1 YHHRDGN
8 GIMTG
13 HSREQ
18 LDGLRYTSTEQRK
31 TVHQY
36 ATPHYAIET
45 EPVGTLSPASG
56 NGYGYADGY
65 GYGDSGEGYTVTTY
79 TNGYADEGDEAGG
92 REAGYS
98 LSTRVVTVGGGGVY
112 DPDPNM
118 LSPGAASTGNRSYR
132 SGGGDS
138 YLRTN
143 SQQRFNNGDA
153 YGDDDP
159 YANLPPQQ
167 NQQLPTRVAGSNL
180 SLSNA
185 PYLNGVGSHG
195 SGIERYSSN
204 SEFNQQHQQQTNSH
218 QHEYVNYTD
227 PDVVAVRQSLET
239 ARIVS
244 SRTSSFGRD
253 VGGGSGGYLA
263 SGSLSDSRQRIV
275 AYEPELET
283 GSQGFGNLGYNGG
296 GIDGPD
302 EVGGFY
308 SIGATAAAAA
318 AANTGASA
326 RHASQYQS
334 HLGTGSISTAVAAAP
349 AAVSPQPVSNLA
361 ALSQVHLQQQQQQQQ
376 TTTTTQVQQQIVEQ
390 PGANYRNPE
399 LPDLIEYLRTGSET
413 TKCHAAAYLQ
423 HLTFCEEAIKSQV
436 RAAGG
441 IPLLVRLL
449 STGESGSTELQRNVL
464 GALRNLSYGQRQEE
478 NKREMCK
485 AGGLQEARRL
495 LETSPDQDV
504 KELATAV
511 MWNISVSPTLKK
523 DVLDTCLDTLV
534 QRVLL
539 PHAGLERRGEVYT
552 NVQREIYWTVLF
564 RNATGVIRSVS
575 SCGDYARRRLRSADG
590 LVESLRQIIQCAVDN
605 SDLDGKAVENCV
617 CTLRNLVYACQ
628 EVEDPAY
635 LRRHAARA
643 TGGSGRGGTGAGC
656 FGRRSSRGA
665 SSGSGASGKPG
676 ATSGAPTIIQ
686 RRLNG
691 PPRGMDLL
699 WQLDIVPLLLP
710 IVADCTNPETL
721 EAAAGAL
728 QNLAACDWQPS
739 VDIRAHVRKERGLPL
754 LVELLGLDADKV
766 VQTAA
771 TALRN
776 LAQDERN
783 KDLIGKY
790 ALEALTGRLPG
801 APTPQGAPAPFNS
814 STSSETYAA
823 VIATLYTV
831 LKDNFEFSRHFLE
844 LGGVRLLMNSARD
857 PAGRYGQKVSDFS
870 WTLLV
875 ALWRIRELQ
884 PLLRQAGWTEAQFT
898 PPKRSGSGVGG
909 SGGKATPMGGP
920 GMSQSGPGARQ
931 DSMPKSRLVARQAQ
945 PQQQGFENSAFSG
958 DQQQQQLPMASRE
971 LTYAQ
976 VDKDRSVQQLHQQDA
991 PAVDSWV

>member
-1 YHHRDGN
+1 
-8 GIMTG
+8 
-13 HSREQ
+13 
-18 LDGLRYTSTEQRK
+18 
-31 TVHQY
+31 
-36 ATPHYAIET
+36 
-45 EPVGTLSPASG
+45 
-56 NGYGYADGY
+56 
-65 GYGDSGEGYTVTTY
+65 
-79 TNGYADEGDEAGG
+79 
-92 REAGYS
+92 
-98 LSTRVVTVGGGGVY
+98 
-112 DPDPNM
+112 
-118 LSPGAASTGNRSYR
+118 
-132 SGGGDS
+132 
-138 YLRTN
+138 
-143 SQQRFNNGDA
+143 
-153 YGDDDP
+153 
-159 YANLPPQQ
+159 
-167 NQQLPTRVAGSNL
+167 
-180 SLSNA
+180 
-185 PYLNGVGSHG
+185 
-195 SGIERYSSN
+195 
-204 SEFNQQHQQQTNSH
+204 
-218 QHEYVNYTD
+218 
-227 PDVVAVRQSLET
+227 
-239 ARIVS
+239 
-244 SRTSSFGRD
+244 
-253 VGGGSGGYLA
+253 
-263 SGSLSDSRQRIV
+263 
-275 AYEPELET
+275 
-283 GSQGFGNLGYNGG
+283 
-296 GIDGPD
+296 
-302 EVGGFY
+302 
-308 SIGATAAAAA
+308 
-318 AANTGASA
+318 
-326 RHASQYQS
+326 
-334 HLGTGSISTAVAAAP
+334 
-349 AAVSPQPVSNLA
+349 
-361 ALSQVHLQQQQQQQQ
+361 
-376 TTTTTQVQQQIVEQ
+376 
-390 PGANYRNPE
+390 
-399 LPDLIEYLRTGSET
+399 
-413 TKCHAAAYLQ
+413 

-449 STGESGSTELQRNVL
+449 STGESGSTELQRN
-464 GALRNLSYGQRQEE
+464 RQEE

-495 LETSPDQDV
+495 LETSPDQD
-504 KELATAV
+504 ELATAV

-710 IVADCTNPETL
+710 ICGRLHESGD
-721 EAAAGAL
+721 AGGCGRGSAESRRL
-728 QNLAACDWQPS
+728 RLAA
-739 VDIRAHVRKERGLPL
+739 
-754 LVELLGLDADKV
+754 LGGHPGP
-766 VQTAA
+766 
-771 TALRN
+771 R
-776 LAQDERN
+776 
-783 KDLIGKY
+783 KY